1 MDVRKQ
7 KNSLD
12 EFLWLLYNENN
23 LHWEEMSLT
32 VTDPVHQ
39 TRGGMK
45 GHIQERT
52 RYEHTI
58 SA

>member
-1 MDVRKQ
+1 MSGCK

-12 EFLWLLYNENN
+12 EFLKVLYNENN
-23 LHWEEMSLT
+23 LHWEEISLT

-39 TRGGMK
+39 NRGGMK
-45 GHIQERT
+45 GRIQESI